1 MAAVVATRRNPTD
14 KMFYQWLVWVEKA
27 NKVAVIV
34 CTRKLPTTLNTMLT
48 DRARWRTEPPQH
60 T

>member
-1 MAAVVATRRNPTD
+1 MASSWRHEETRVTND
-14 KMFYQWLVWVEKA
+14 LSALVWVEKA
-27 NKVAVIV
+27 KKVAVIV